1 MNQRQLGNTTLK
13 ASEIALGTVEIGLDY
28 GIPTDG
34 YNRRPEEKDAARFL
48 NEALDVG
55 ITFLDTAHA
64 YGTSEEIIG
73 RALKHRRNDY
83 VLATKLAP
91 LVTAD
96 LTNGGLRDKV
106 RSSVE
111 ESLRKLQTD
120 RIDMLL
126 IHSAPMTVIQNAEEL
141 LGFMRELQQEG
152 HVKHIG
158 ASVYEEAGPE
168 ALSRGGMEC
177 LQIAYN
183 ALDRSPEELTL
194 PLAAKT
200 GVGIVVRSVL
210 LKGAIT
216 ARYRDLPD
224 QLIELKRGAEALDA
238 LAHDAGITLPELA
251 YRYVLAQDV
260 IALCGTARLDE
271 LKAAVDYAERGP
283 LSPDLVSRIR
293 EIDVADRRVLNPS
306 NWPF

>member
-1 MNQRQLGNTTLK
+1 MKLRWLGNTTLK

-34 YNRRPEEKDAARFL
+34 QHRRPEEQDAARFL
-48 NEALDVG
+48 NEALDLG
-55 ITFLDTAHA
+55 INFLDTAQA

-83 VLATKLAP
+83 ILATKLAP
-91 LVTAD
+91 VSTAD
-96 LTNGGLRDKV
+96 LTNGGLRHKV
-106 RSSVE
+106 RASVE

-126 IHSAPMTVIQNAEEL
+126 IHSAPMAVVQGAEEL
-141 LGFMRELQQEG
+141 LGFMRELQHEG
-152 HVKHIG
+152 HVRHIG

-168 ALSRGGMEC
+168 ALRRGGMEC

-183 ALDRSPEELTL
+183 PLDRSPEEVTL
-194 PLAAKT
+194 PLASKT

-216 ARYRDLPD
+216 ARYRNLPD
-224 QLIELKRGAEALDA
+224 QLMELKRGADALDV
-238 LAHDAGITLPELA
+238 LAREAGITLPELA
-251 YRYVLAQDV
+251 YRYVLEADV
-260 IALCGTARLDE
+260 VALCGTARLEE
-271 LKAAVDYAERGP
+271 LRAAVDYAERGP
-283 LSPDLVSRIR
+283 LSPDLVARIR

-306 NWPF
+306 TWPF